1 MEKVSR
7 RRGSTVPLCN
17 IRLYQCRNNE
27 NRLPGLIGE
36 SIWQWSSM
44 IDAAVEEVARINVE
58 WGWKEICKSSISHG
72 QCLSSLHLKLQ
83 PLTKPFSCCST
94 TIIKFSSFSITII
107 SMLTFFTVTPF
118 LCPSNVGPPL
128 KDLLGL
134 CINKKP
140 IEVVTS
146 AKRLGLTISNNLNKS
161 GTLT

>member
-58 WGWKEICKSSISHG
+58 WGWKEIRKSSF
-72 QCLSSLHLKLQ
+72 
-83 PLTKPFSCCST
+83 FSWPVSFIT
-94 TIIKFSSFSITII
+94 AFEAPTTYKTIIKFSSFSITII
-107 SMLTFFTVTPF
+107 SILNSFTITLFP
-118 LCPSNVGPPL
+118 CPSNVGPPP

-134 CINKKP
+134 CVLFSNTHYVMLYINMH
-140 IEVVTS
+140 IC
-146 AKRLGLTISNNLNKS
+146 KRNYSS
-161 GTLT
+161 E